1 MVLRLME
8 EWELLVSSIVVSST
22 ILLLIY
28 PSVELEEEGED
39 VALNL
44 HSFLDEWI
52 VVEAEI
58 EFLCSSFEEN

>member
-1 MVLRLME
+1 MALRPME
-8 EWELLVSSIVVSST
+8 EGELLVSSIVVSST

-39 VALNL
+39 VALNH